1 MVETLVLA
9 AALAVDAAAA
19 AAGLCAAGAPVRW
32 LVAACV
38 SFALAQ
44 GGMSALGAWGGG
56 WLTAHASAWDHWI
69 AFVLLSVV
77 GARMIRGGD
86 ADEDAPT
93 VGAAGLVALS
103 VATSI
108 DALAA
113 GVSLPLLSVGVPVAV
128 VVIAGVTLALS
139 AVGAAAGKA
148 LGHALG
154 ARVEA
159 VGGVVLIALGV
170 KIVATH
176 LLEAP

>member
-1 MVETLVLA
+1 MIETLVLA

-19 AAGLCAAGAPVRW
+19 AAGLCAAGASARW
-32 LVAACV
+32 LVAACA

-56 WLTAHASAWDHWI
+56 WLTEHASAWDHWI

-77 GARMIRGGD
+77 GARMIRGGEP
-86 ADEDAPT
+86 DEGAPT
-93 VGAAGLVALS
+93 AGLVALS

-113 GVSLPLLSVGVPVAV
+113 GVSLPMLSVGVPVAV

-148 LGHALG
+148 LGDALG

-170 KIVATH
+170 KIVVTH
-176 LLEAP
+176 LIA